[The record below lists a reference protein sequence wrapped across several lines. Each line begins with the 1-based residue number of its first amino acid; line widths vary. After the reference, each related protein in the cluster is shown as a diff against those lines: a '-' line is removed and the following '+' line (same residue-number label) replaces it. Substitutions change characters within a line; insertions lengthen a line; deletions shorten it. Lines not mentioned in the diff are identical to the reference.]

1 MQEFIAITDDLLYD
15 HPELF
20 ERLVPYHVDRPCH
33 RLLGTRSGDCRDHA
47 TPADLQSDIR
57 DLVSARSRGE

>member
-33 RLLGTRSGDCRDHA
+33 RLMGGQPDSQA

-57 DLVSARSRGE
+57 DQVAARSRGK